1 MGDLTKNFSK
11 SEFDCNDGSKMPKKV
26 LDNVKAHAENLQ
38 TIRDFLDKK
47 ITVNSGY
54 RSKKYNASIGGALK
68 SQHLTGKAS
77 DIKVKGMGSGDLARV
92 IEGLIR
98 IGAISEGGLGIYP
111 TFVHYDSRKTKA
123 RWNG

>member
-11 SEFDCNDGSKMPKKV
+11 SEFDCNDGSEMPAKV
-26 LDNVKAHAENLQ
+26 LANVKKQAKNLQ
-38 TIRDFLDKK
+38 VIRDFLDKK

-54 RSKKYNASIGGALK
+54 RSPSYNKSIGGALK
-68 SQHLTGKAS
+68 SQHLKGNAS
-77 DIKVKGMGSGDLARV
+77 DIKVKGISPGDLSRV

-98 IGAISEGGLGIYP
+98 IKAIEDGGIGVYS
-111 TFVHYDSRKTKA
+111 TFVHYDRRSKRA